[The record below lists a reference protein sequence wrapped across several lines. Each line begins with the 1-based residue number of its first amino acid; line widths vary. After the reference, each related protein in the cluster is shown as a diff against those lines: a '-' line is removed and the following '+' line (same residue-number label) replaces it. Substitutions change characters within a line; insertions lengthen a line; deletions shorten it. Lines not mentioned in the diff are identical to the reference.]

1 MEGGESILHYKPPV
15 VDLFNAKAIISGGGG
30 GEQKHRE
37 EQSWW
42 TRGNGDSYKDKKSSV
57 TK

>member
-1 MEGGESILHYKPPV
+1 MEGDESILCYEPPV
-15 VDLFNAKAIISGGGG
+15 VDLCDAKGITSKGGKD
-30 GEQKHRE
+30 EQKHRE

-42 TRGNGDSYKDKKSSV
+42 TRDNRDSDKDKKSSV